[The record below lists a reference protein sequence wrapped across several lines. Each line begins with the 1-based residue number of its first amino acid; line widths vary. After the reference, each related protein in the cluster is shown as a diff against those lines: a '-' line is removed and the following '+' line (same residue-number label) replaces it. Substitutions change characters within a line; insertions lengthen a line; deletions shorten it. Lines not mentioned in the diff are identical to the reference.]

1 MYILR
6 NTMLLALYAHIKIT
20 IKAIMFH
27 VLRNLT
33 QTILFI
39 MTLTLKSL
47 LQLVVIRL
55 SNIDLSR

>member
-1 MYILR
+1 MLEHLYISVLR
-6 NTMLLALYAHIKIT
+6 NTMSLALYKHIETT

-39 MTLTLKSL
+39 MTLTLK
-47 LQLVVIRL
+47 VCY
-55 SNIDLSR
+55 N

>member
-6 NTMLLALYAHIKIT
+6 NTVSLALQAHIKIT

-39 MTLTLKSL
+39 TLTLN
-47 LQLVVIRL
+47 VCY
-55 SNIDLSR
+55 N

>member
-6 NTMLLALYAHIKIT
+6 NTVSLALQAHIKIT

-33 QTILFI
+33 QTIL
-39 MTLTLKSL
+39 L
-47 LQLVVIRL
+47 L
-55 SNIDLSR
+55 